1 MNEPHDPVDVEVT
14 NQEPLKV
21 EIEEPEDTIVRS
33 ASGRKTLAPTTTE
46 QEDIVAEGQR
56 RVNLIWEFT
65 QASIAVMV
73 TLAVIGTAIMEV
85 DNVPIINAFFLVIG
99 FYFSR
104 TNHQAIGGVGIKPS
118 PGPYRGR

>member
-1 MNEPHDPVDVEVT
+1 MSTSEEPVPVEVH
-14 NQEPLKV
+14 NEEPLKV
-21 EIEEPEDTIVRS
+21 EIEAPTKTVRTS
-33 ASGRKTLAPTTTE
+33 SGKISLVPTTTE

-73 TLAVIGTAIMEV
+73 TMAVIGTAILGV

-104 TNHQAIGGVGIKPS
+104 TNHSAIGGVGRKPS
-118 PGPYRGR
+118 PSPYQGR